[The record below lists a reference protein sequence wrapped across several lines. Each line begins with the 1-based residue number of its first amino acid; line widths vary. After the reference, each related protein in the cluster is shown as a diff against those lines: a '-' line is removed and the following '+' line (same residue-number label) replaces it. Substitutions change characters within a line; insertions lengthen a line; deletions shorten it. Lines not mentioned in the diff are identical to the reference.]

1 MTGLVQPD
9 VPGFASYE
17 DFHAAVTDQQ
27 AMVEAFRTGRG
38 GVVDWQT
45 HAVHTWGEV
54 LVEGFLTPPT
64 RRLAGEWGVDAELVD
79 DWMSEAGLVAE
90 RNEEYP
96 GWGPVW
102 RRADADAVLAS
113 RRVESEPAGLLS
125 GTTGEPLPVLPSAR
139 ELVDPSAAFWMPT
152 RPPACGASW
161 ARASASE

>member
-27 AMVEAFRTGRG
+27 AMVEEFRTRRG

-152 RPPACGASW
+152 RPHACGASW